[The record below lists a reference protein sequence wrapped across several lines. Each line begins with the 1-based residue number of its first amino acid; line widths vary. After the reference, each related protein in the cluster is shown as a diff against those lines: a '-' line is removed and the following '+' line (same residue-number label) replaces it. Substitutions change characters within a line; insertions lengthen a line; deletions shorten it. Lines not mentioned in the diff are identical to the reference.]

1 MSPESQR
8 NDPYTQAVTSGK
20 YDRETGLR
28 GKYDNVR
35 VYWEDEVTRFFLRP
49 HIEKRLQHVS
59 EKGRGLR
66 ILDLGCGSGD
76 GYEML
81 MEIKKRDKSLDK
93 NKIKLIQDDRLAHYK
108 GIEINKDLLAQNA
121 TRWGE
126 NPKMDCCWG
135 DFSQGLPVERQEPSF
150 DIYFTSYGALSHL
163 NEDQTVRLFCDI
175 SHHAEDGALV
185 VGDWLGRYAYE
196 WQELWNTDISSE
208 QWMDYYISYI
218 YQSEVR
224 KKVSLTPLHLRLL
237 SQEEIEILIDRVR
250 SETDDQFKISSMFDR
265 SLLIGRHTD
274 TGDYNSYL
282 KPLRQ
287 AVNALFEKNI
297 RTDLRKML
305 IDYHSHPDTPE
316 PNHFFENFFLNW
328 NALVRYT
335 MFLCGLKDGK
345 ESSARDAALK
355 NAIAFMDRVFDAAG
369 RFDMDDPR
377 ADFIEPHLAYALR
390 NLEMSLQKGQ
400 GYGHGLVGIFQIKKS

>member
-1 MSPESQR
+1 MSSDNQR
-8 NDPYTQAVTSGK
+8 NDAYTQAVTSGK

-35 VYWEDEVTRFFLRP
+35 VYWEDEVTRFFLQP
-49 HIEKRLQHVS
+49 HIEKQLQHVS

-81 MEIKKRDKSLDK
+81 MELKQREKPLGEDNIQ
-93 NKIKLIQDDRLAHYK
+93 LIQDDHLAYYK

-121 TRWGE
+121 ARWGE

-135 DFSQGLPVERQEPSF
+135 DFSQGLPVEKQEPSF

-175 SHHAEDGALV
+175 SRHAEDGALV

-218 YQSEVR
+218 YPPEVR

-237 SQEEIEILIDRVR
+237 SLEEIERLIERVR
-250 SETDDQFKISSMFDR
+250 SEIDDQFRISSLFDR

-274 TGDYNSYL
+274 TGDYNSHL
-282 KPLRQ
+282 KPMRQ
-287 AVNALFEKNI
+287 TVNTLFEKNI
-297 RTDLRKML
+297 RTDLRQML

-316 PNHFFENFFLNW
+316 HNHFFENFFLNW
-328 NALVRYT
+328 NALIRYT
-335 MFLCGLKDGK
+335 IFLCGQKDGK
-345 ESSARDAALK
+345 EPSARDAALK
-355 NAIAFMDRVFDAAG
+355 NAMAFMDRVFDTAG
-369 RFDMDDPR
+369 RLEMDDPR

-390 NLEMSLQKGQ
+390 GLEMSLQKGQ
-400 GYGHGLVGIFQIKKS
+400 GYGHGLVGIFHVKKT